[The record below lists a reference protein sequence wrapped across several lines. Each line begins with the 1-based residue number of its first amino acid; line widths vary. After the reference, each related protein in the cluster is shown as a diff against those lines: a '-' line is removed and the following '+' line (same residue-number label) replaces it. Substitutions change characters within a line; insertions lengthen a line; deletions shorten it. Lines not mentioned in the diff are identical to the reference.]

1 MSAPC
6 EHRAR
11 PGRST
16 NANDAPQA
24 PCYRN
29 CGCPHR
35 RCLSLGER
43 LIRFGLDDHF
53 RQLGY
58 GRSHPAQ
65 PDAAGLHAFYYHPA
79 GNGYLNLGLPLEQR
93 PRHAFCRRDLH
104 PGPPQRRPG
113 QSPGPGQGLPGP
125 GRRPQRK
132 LDGELQRQPRPGQWQ
147 VWDSSPTTWSFNAQ
161 SGEAGYADVTG
172 NAASSAPP
180 TFRPCFHNTYSPLE
194 MGPCS
199 GPRGTTIQIAVVTA
213 LSSPLVKVLFAN
225 GTARVIVS
233 GLKAGGT
240 MAGSYYTFPAP
251 ADLCLAGRGSST
263 WQAFAWDANGLRN
276 PRYSLYGDLGNF
288 GEYTITGC

>member
-1 MSAPC
+1 MP
-6 EHRAR
+6 
-11 PGRST
+11 T
-16 NANDAPQA
+16 TL
-24 PCYRN
+24 
-29 CGCPHR
+29 R
-35 RCLSLGER
+35 RLL
-43 LIRFGLDDHF
+43 
-53 RQLGY
+53 
-58 GRSHPAQ
+58 ATVT
-65 PDAAGLHAFYYHPA
+65 
-79 GNGYLNLGLPLEQR
+79 LGLLSAAAYPVVSAASASASTTIFDNWDTGAVTQR
-93 PRHAFCRRDLH
+93 SPM
-104 PGPPQRRPG
+104 PPAYTLFTITRPETVTSISDYHWNNG
-113 QSPGPGQGLPGP
+113 RGTPSAGVIYILVPHSGGLVKAQAQAKGSPGQGGVPNANWTASFNVTLG
-125 GRRPQRK
+125 
-132 LDGELQRQPRPGQWQ
+132 PGQWQ

-233 GLKAGGT
+233 GLKAAGT

-276 PRYSLYGDLGNF
+276 PRYNLYGDLGNF
-288 GEYTITGC
+288 GEYTVTGC